1 MKIAIGAD
9 HAGFEIKQRLLPL
22 LRDAG
27 YDVTDFG
34 TDSTASVDYPDYA
47 TRVAQHVAAGEF
59 ERGILICGTG
69 LGMCITANKVVGV
82 RAVTVH
88 DAFSAVETRRH
99 NDSNILTLGGRVVGI
114 GLAWEVVRLWLATPF
129 AGGERHERRLEKIRA
144 LESGEGMRH

>member
-47 TRVAQHVAAGEF
+47 TRVAQGVAAGEF

-69 LGMCITANKVVGV
+69 LGMCITANKVAGV

-88 DAFSAVETRRH
+88 DSFSAVETRRH